1 MTDFEK
7 IEDMYPNNIKSD
19 EVCEKEGNVYFDL
32 ISECKIGIDKIG
44 RSVSFVSGG
53 EKLADAQDTT
63 TPNRTEL
70 GAELIS
76 LLTMINELGDS
87 IIK

>member
-1 MTDFEK
+1 
-7 IEDMYPNNIKSD
+7 MYPLNNIKD
-19 EVCEKEGNVYFDL
+19 EVCEKEGNIYFDL
-32 ISECKIGIDKIG
+32 ISECKAGINKIG
-44 RSVSFVSGG
+44 RKVSFVSSG
-53 EKLADAQDTT
+53 EKLANAQN

-70 GAELIS
+70 EAELIS